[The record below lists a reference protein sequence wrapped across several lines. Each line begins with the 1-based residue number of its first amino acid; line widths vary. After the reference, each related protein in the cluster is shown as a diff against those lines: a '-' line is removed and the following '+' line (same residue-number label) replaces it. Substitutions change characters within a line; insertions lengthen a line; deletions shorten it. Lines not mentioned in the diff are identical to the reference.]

1 MQKTIQKVGKI
12 MKKAR
17 GAVFADP
24 HKLYREELALTDK
37 PFYFEGNNEKAVLL
51 IHGWTAV
58 PYELRRLGKY
68 LNENGYTASGLMLP
82 GHGTVPKDLEE
93 IKWEDWLWAV
103 REEYLRL
110 KENHQKV
117 YVVGTS
123 MGSNLALLLAGEFS
137 EIPAL
142 VLMAT
147 PWKIKFEKAVEF
159 LTRLN
164 MRWAKY
170 KKKFY
175 PPTFGSRK
183 TITRLIAYQTY
194 PIVNVLEVLK
204 LVRES
209 REILPRV
216 KQPVFLLQ
224 SMSDHVVA
232 KKSLERI
239 FSQIGSSVKK
249 KKYIKR
255 AYHTFISDIKNEGV
269 FEEILDFLNEN

>member
-1 MQKTIQKVGKI
+1 M
-12 MKKAR
+12 MR
-17 GAVFADP
+17 
-24 HKLYREELALTDK
+24 
-37 PFYFEGNNEKAVLL
+37 
-51 IHGWTAV
+51 
-58 PYELRRLGKY
+58 
-68 LNENGYTASGLMLP
+68 
-82 GHGTVPKDLEE
+82 GHGTIPKDLEQV
-93 IKWEDWLWAV
+93 KWQDWLEDA
-103 REEYLRL
+103 RKEYLSL
-110 KENHQKV
+110 KKNHSQV
-117 YVVGTS
+117 YVAGTS
-123 MGSNLALLLAGEFS
+123 MGSNLTLLLAREFP
-137 EIPAL
+137 EIPAII
-142 VLMAT
+142 LMAM

-159 LTRLN
+159 LTCLN

-209 REILPRV
+209 REILSRV

-269 FEEILDFLNEN
+269 FEEILDFIESN

>member
-37 PFYFEGNNEKAVLL
+37 PFHFEGENGKAVLL

-68 LNENGYTASGLMLP
+68 LNENGYTASGPMLP

-93 IKWEDWLWAV
+93 IKWEDWLRAV

-110 KENHQKV
+110 KENHRKV
-117 YVVGTS
+117 YVAGTS
-123 MGSNLALLLAGEFS
+123 MGSNLALLLAKEFS
-137 EIPAL
+137 EIPAII
-142 VLMAT
+142 LMAT
-147 PWKIKFEKAVEF
+147 PWKIKFEKAVWF
-159 LTRLN
+159 FTRLN
-164 MRWAKY
+164 MRWARY

-175 PPTFGSRK
+175 PPTFGARN
-183 TITRLIAYQTY
+183 TITRLIAYQAY

-204 LVRES
+204 LVREARQVLS
-209 REILPRV
+209 EV
-216 KQPVFLLQ
+216 KQPVFLMQ
-224 SMSDHVVA
+224 SLSDHVVH
-232 KKSLERI
+232 KKSVEMI
-239 FSQIGSSVKK
+239 CGQIGSEIKR

-269 FEEILDFLNEN
+269 FEEILNFIESN